1 MNDFKNPEGYADPT
15 AYHAIKKI
23 QGENMEKGTVIKY
36 RDNRG
41 NETLMVTLGSDGEVV
56 TGITLMPT
64 RRSGAV
70 PVCGLYAS
78 PERIR
83 YMYINSIPDYEVAM
97 YASDDDLTALL
108 TAVAGYIG
116 LEIVSDKEMPVEDE
130 KPVKTD
136 SAVSDARVIQ
146 LETEARIYKAMYES
160 LLAKVTA

>member
-15 AYHAIKKI
+15 AYHAIKKYRGKI
-23 QGENMEKGTVIKY
+23 WKKGTVIKY
-36 RDNRG
+36 KDNRG

-56 TGITLMPT
+56 TGITLMPS
-64 RRSGAV
+64 RRNGAV

-83 YMYINSIPDYEVAM
+83 YMYINSIPDYEVAK

-116 LEIVSDKEMPVEDE
+116 LEIVSDKETPAEDAE
-130 KPVKTD
+130 PVKTD
-136 SAVSDARVIQ
+136 SAASDARVIQ

>member
-15 AYHAIKKI
+15 AYHAIKKT
-23 QGENMEKGTVIKY
+23 QGEDMEKGTVIKY
-36 RDNRG
+36 KDNRE

-56 TGITLMPT
+56 TGITLMPS
-64 RRSGAV
+64 RRNGAI

-83 YMYINSIPDYEVAM
+83 YMYFNSIPDYEVAM

-116 LEIVSDKEMPVEDE
+116 LEIVSDKEMPAEDE
-130 KPVKTD
+130 EPVKT
-136 SAVSDARVIQ
+136 APAASDARVIQ
-146 LETEARIYKAMYES
+146 LETEARIYKGLYES

>member
-23 QGENMEKGTVIKY
+23 QGEDMEKGTVIKY
-36 RDNRG
+36 KDNRG

-64 RRSGAV
+64 RRSGAI

-83 YMYINSIPDYEVAM
+83 YMYFNSIPDYEVAM
-97 YASDDDLTALL
+97 YASYDDLTALL

-116 LEIVSDKEMPVEDE
+116 LEIVSDKETPAEDE
-130 KPVKTD
+130 KPVKT
-136 SAVSDARVIQ
+136 APAASDARVIQ
-146 LETEARIYKAMYES
+146 LETEARIYKGLYES

>member
-15 AYHAIKKI
+15 AYHAITKT
-23 QGENMEKGTVIKY
+23 QGEDMEKGTVIKY
-36 RDNRG
+36 KDSRG
-41 NETLMVTLGSDGEVV
+41 SETLMVTLGSDGEVV
-56 TGITLMPT
+56 TGITLMPS
-64 RRSGAV
+64 RRNGAI

-116 LEIVSDKEMPVEDE
+116 LEIVSDKETPVEDE

-136 SAVSDARVIQ
+136 SAASDARVIQ
-146 LETEARIYKAMYES
+146 LETEARIYKGLYES

>member
-15 AYHAIKKI
+15 AYHAITKI
-23 QGENMEKGTVIKY
+23 QGEDMEKGTVIKY
-36 RDNRG
+36 KDSRG
-41 NETLMVTLGSDGEVV
+41 SETLMVTLGSDGEVV
-56 TGITLMPT
+56 TGITLMPS
-64 RRSGAV
+64 RRNGAI

-116 LEIVSDKEMPVEDE
+116 LEIVSDKEMPAEEE
-130 KPVKTD
+130 KPVKT
-136 SAVSDARVIQ
+136 APAASDARIVE
-146 LETEARIYKAMYES
+146 LETEARIYKGLYET